1 MLELVFGLGAIKLEC
16 TPTLLGFSL
25 CRLLVRFVLTRVGCI
40 TEAILVHGQPCPQ
53 EYIVDFVVARW
64 RSLKLDG
71 SVFSTTRDPRGA
83 TLEQLYTHS
92 TGSSSMPLFEPSR
105 ARPTRWMLVTGPPRS
120 AVFGA
125 RKFNLASASSSPG
138 PILQH
143 SYDKQNLDG
152 SSYDEDNESIGEMT
166 GNRRALV
173 SSSGSISSSNLLSL
187 PLRNTRARRN
197 KRKRVGV
204 LGDDDSYVSSEE
216 EAPTELPGGRD
227 AAYLL
232 DLPRKKPKVYTPEE
246 LSYDASKIPAD
257 ELLEKVKDSKL
268 TNLQILISISI
279 IKSPNYEARLDYI
292 LDFVCQHYTYLLGR
306 DGNPKATDPKR
317 AVLASLSKNAS
328 SSPLF
333 VKVGDVWKIGPK
345 NVLYGSKE
353 VIPGLMEYITVSKAP
368 GDAVELTE
376 LQKMIMRAISLEGGT
391 CGLEK
396 IYDYVKLRYDR
407 LKRRDGS
414 SYATNARR
422 AIQAS
427 LSNNSSN
434 RPIFQLVGSNQDDE
448 TLWSLTDRGLESLE
462 LINTNEPEAPFS
474 LLDGPGSPAPSDSA
488 SYSDEENINM
498 SQHSNRA
505 TPIVISGSGSN
516 SAAVSSST
524 PSNSP
529 SKLIITPS
537 VKMDVDAS
545 ASLASMPSTNGSS
558 NPGFQASFQPAFPSF
573 RNIVTSGSLSP
584 SSVTE
589 STDGPSSIDESE
601 EDHATVASKRSA
613 SDMLVNATSPMAP
626 AYQQHSVSNGG
637 QAGFGSHMAL

>member
-1 MLELVFGLGAIKLEC
+1 M
-16 TPTLLGFSL
+16 
-25 CRLLVRFVLTRVGCI
+25 
-40 TEAILVHGQPCPQ
+40 
-53 EYIVDFVVARW
+53 DFVVARW

-83 TLEQLYTHS
+83 TLEQLYTNS

-105 ARPTRWMLVTGPPRS
+105 SRPTRWMLVS
-120 AVFGA
+120 APAKNPTFGA
-125 RKFNLASASSSPG
+125 RRFNLSSAASSPAPTFSNPFADSLMG
-138 PILQH
+138 
-143 SYDKQNLDG
+143 KQGLDA
-152 SSYDEDNESIGEMT
+152 SSYDDDDSSADQSGDKL
-166 GNRRALV
+166 GSRRALQ
-173 SSSGSISSSNLLSL
+173 SSSGSLPGNSLAL

-197 KRKRVGV
+197 KRKRFGGSGPGATGV
-204 LGDDDSYVSSEE
+204 VGDDDSYVSSEE
-216 EAPTELPGGRD
+216 DVPSELPGGRD

-246 LSYDASKIPAD
+246 LSYDASKIPAE

-279 IKSPNYEARLDYI
+279 IKSPNFEAKLDYI

-333 VKVGDVWKIGPK
+333 VKIGDVWKIGPK

-448 TLWSLTDRGLESLE
+448 TLWALTERGLESLE
-462 LINTNEPEAPFS
+462 LINTNEPEIPFS
-474 LLDGPGSPAPSDSA
+474 LDAPASPLSGEFAA
-488 SYSDEENINM
+488 FSDEESINGPIGM
-498 SQHSNRA
+498 SSSARA
-505 TPIVISGSGSN
+505 TPAAAPGNGSN
-516 SAAVSSST
+516 VLGSNGTASSS
-524 PSNSP
+524 PANSP
-529 SKLIITPS
+529 SKLASHQFVAPPTIT
-537 VKMDVDAS
+537 KMDVESGAS
-545 ASLASMPSTNGSS
+545 ASASSPSGAATSA
-558 NPGFQASFQPAFPSF
+558 PSFQSFPSF
-573 RNIVTSGSLSP
+573 RSVVTSGSLSP

-589 STDGPSSIDESE
+589 STDGPSVDDSE
-601 EDHATVASKRSA
+601 DDSLILKIR
-613 SDMLVNATSPMAP
+613 AP
-626 AYQQHSVSNGG
+626 ASSVDLMGNSGSHLAFHG
-637 QAGFGSHMAL
+637 KPTHPSSPFGSHMVL

>member
-1 MLELVFGLGAIKLEC
+1 MRVFRFESSKTFRKTACCALE
-16 TPTLLGFSL
+16 T
-25 CRLLVRFVLTRVGCI
+25 GCI

-105 ARPTRWMLVTGPPRS
+105 SRPTRWMLATGHSSLS
-120 AVFGA
+120 AKHSTFGA
-125 RKFNLASASSSPG
+125 RRFNLSSAASSPAPTFSNPFG
-138 PILQH
+138 DSLGGRQA
-143 SYDKQNLDG
+143 LDA
-152 SSYDEDNESIGEMT
+152 SSYDDDESSAAE
-166 GNRRALV
+166 GNDKFGSRRALQ
-173 SSSGSISSSNLLSL
+173 SSSGSLPSGSMLAL

-197 KRKRVGV
+197 KRKRFGPA
-204 LGDDDSYVSSEE
+204 GDDDSYVSSEE
-216 EAPTELPGGRD
+216 DGLPELPGGRD

-333 VKVGDVWKIGPK
+333 VKIGDVWKIGPK

-448 TLWSLTDRGLESLE
+448 TLWSLTERGLESLE
-462 LINTNEPEAPFS
+462 LINTNEPEIPFS
-474 LLDGPGSPAPSDSA
+474 LDGPVSPGISESA
-488 SYSDEENINM
+488 SYSDEETLANT
-498 SQHSNRA
+498 STRA
-505 TPIVISGSGSN
+505 SLSGSSLNAGAPS
-516 SAAVSSST
+516 SAALSSGSPSASPTKFAT
-524 PSNSP
+524 PSNN
-529 SKLIITPS
+529 
-537 VKMDVDAS
+537 KMDLDAQGAT
-545 ASLASMPSTNGSS
+545 ASSDAQGTAVN
-558 NPGFQASFQPAFPSF
+558 FQGAFQPSFPSF
-573 RNIVTSGSLSP
+573 RNVVTSGSLSP

-589 STDGPSSIDESE
+589 SIDGPSVDESE
-601 EDHATVASKRSA
+601 DDALMLKIRAPTSDMMGSSA
-613 SDMLVNATSPMAP
+613 SSA
-626 AYQQHSVSNGG
+626 AYQHVQVPPQSGSP
-637 QAGFGSHMAL
+637 FGAHMVL